1 MLDAE
6 LMFICLWLLA
16 VTQMVY
22 CTKPTHGFC
31 SFPLEFPCPHC
42 AISHFGHVDATSVG
56 FFSQLSTPYRTN
68 LVCR

>member
-16 VTQMVY
+16 VTQMVLLY
-22 CTKPTHGFC
+22 EANARLLFL
-31 SFPLEFPCPHC
+31 SLEFPCPHC

-56 FFSQLSTPYRTN
+56 FFFVAVYALSYQFG
-68 LVCR
+68 V